1 MGGHVWGGRV
11 PDPTTA
17 KLDPYAPVRDPRAA
31 RGTITHLDPPDDLSE
46 VDRQVWD
53 LIVPSIVDLG
63 VLRAED
69 VPLVIMFVQGIS
81 ESQTALRRK
90 RELQSRI
97 DAHHEVDTSAMTDSQ
112 LASHH
117 RQEERL
123 DTMQRRCA
131 QQWRDASQLAMRV
144 ADRGGWGPVA
154 RARLGLAQ
162 LSGMGL
168 IDQLQRLAADD
179 AAEQK
184 GTTS

>member
-1 MGGHVWGGRV
+1 MGHPYSGPI
-11 PDPTTA
+11 PDPVNS

-31 RGTITHLDPPDDLSE
+31 RGTIRHLDPPDDLSDL
-46 VDRQVWD
+46 DREVWD
-53 LIVPSIVDLG
+53 LIVPSIVELG

-81 ESQTALRRK
+81 ESRTALRRK
-90 RELQSRI
+90 RDLQIRI
-97 DAHHEVDTSAMTDSQ
+97 DAHHAVDTSGMTDKQ

-168 IDQLQRLAADD
+168 IEQLHRLGEKNEGD
-179 AAEQK
+179 AA
-184 GTTS
+184 